1 MLKWAGIFLL
11 VMIAAAVIG
20 LLIEAV
26 RIIAWALF
34 VICLVGFFLTGGWK
48 YLARGRDR

>member
-11 VMIAAAVIG
+11 VMIAAAILG

-26 RIIAWALF
+26 RIIAWGLF
-34 VICLVGFFLTGGWK
+34 LVCLVRFFLTGGFK
-48 YLARGRDR
+48 FLTRGRGD

>member
-11 VMIAAAVIG
+11 VMIAAAILG

-26 RIIAWALF
+26 RIIAWGLF
-34 VICLVGFFLTGGWK
+34 IVCLVGFFLTGGLK
-48 YLARGRDR
+48 FLTRGRGG